1 MLFLIVLTWTTILK
15 WFYVIF
21 DFYSSVLNP
30 PRLTNEL
37 RCVEYLYVYVGMY
50 SNNTLFMLTKSL
62 WRIYDWLVYI
72 FTLLV
77 QYVSI
82 CISQSIF
89 VDLVKALHYILVVR
103 SFWLKNISKWTKFIH
118 DTSPKEV
125 NDERAWQDVTVVCNQ
140 GVDNV

>member
-1 MLFLIVLTWTTILK
+1 M
-15 WFYVIF
+15 
-21 DFYSSVLNP
+21 
-30 PRLTNEL
+30 
-37 RCVEYLYVYVGMY
+37 
-50 SNNTLFMLTKSL
+50 
-62 WRIYDWLVYI
+62 
-72 FTLLV
+72 
-77 QYVSI
+77 SI